1 MVVRFN
7 VIISDFND
15 VFAFGFF
22 FGVSLTKLGYDLFY
36 IFSDF
41 SGFFHDIDKVRTL
54 STDNKSKF
62 DVIFFLLVF
71 ILNKET
77 DGGGFLCKNG
87 GKKEEKRNK
96 DM

>member
-1 MVVRFN
+1 M
-7 VIISDFND
+7 
-15 VFAFGFF
+15 
-22 FGVSLTKLGYDLFY
+22 SLTELGCDLFD

-41 SGFFHDIDKVRTL
+41 SGFFHYVDKCRTL

-71 ILNKET
+71 ILNKKT
-77 DGGGFLCKNG
+77 DGGGFLCKNSG
-87 GKKEEKRNK
+87 KEEEERNK